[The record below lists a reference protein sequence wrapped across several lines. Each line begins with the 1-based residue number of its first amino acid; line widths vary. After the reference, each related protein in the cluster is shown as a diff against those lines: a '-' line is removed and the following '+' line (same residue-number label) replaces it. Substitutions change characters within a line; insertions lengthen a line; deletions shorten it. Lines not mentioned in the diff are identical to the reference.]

1 MPDWDGIPTAAEFG
15 DYDKENFL
23 QVFGRKEG
31 TIRALLMLIDVRGI
45 QLSDEKDHAI
55 RNMGHLD
62 VLDIWFERAAW
73 AECEEQIFRPIMSCR
88 LKDCPSRPKPQK
100 AELAGGAD
108 GEPDLRERRAG

>member
-15 DYDKENFL
+15 DYQSNVVFP

-31 TIRALLMLIDVRGI
+31 MIRALLMLIEVRGI
-45 QLSDEKDHAI
+45 KLSDKMDRAI

-73 AECEEQIFRPIMSCR
+73 AECEEQFFQPIMTCR

-100 AELAGGAD
+100 AELTSGAD
-108 GEPDLRERRAG
+108 S